1 MKKDLLSIQDLSGHE
16 IEHIITRALEYKDLR
31 KKARIYYPLKGKILA
46 LIFEKPSTRTRVSFE
61 AGMYELGGN
70 VIYMGHAE
78 TQLARG
84 ESLSDMARVL
94 SRYVDGIVMRSTRHA
109 DIEELAKYST
119 VSVINGLTNLY
130 HPCQVLSDLM
140 TIRESK
146 GAING
151 LKIAWVG
158 DGNNVAH
165 SWINAASKTGF
176 QLHLACPKGY
186 EPRAHIVNKARRLAK
201 GRIKLTHDPA
211 RAVRDADVVYTDV
224 WTSMGQE
231 GNEERRRN
239 AFRGYQL
246 NEALLSYAKDD
257 AIVMHCLPA
266 HRGEEITDAVIDG
279 RHSVIFDQAENKLHL
294 QKAILEMF
302 LGEKTRIS
310 KGI

>member
-1 MKKDLLSIQDLSGHE
+1 MKRDLLSIQDLGSHE
-16 IEHIITRALEYKDLR
+16 IEHIITRALEYKYLR
-31 KKARIYYPLKGKILA
+31 KRVRVYHPLKGKVLV
-46 LIFEKPSTRTRVSFE
+46 LIFEKPSTRTRASFE
-61 AGMYELGGN
+61 AGIYELGGN
-70 VIYMGHAE
+70 VIYMGYTE

-84 ESLSDMARVL
+84 ESPSDMARVL

-119 VSVINGLTNLY
+119 VPVINGLTDLY

-140 TIRESK
+140 TVRENK

-165 SWINAASKTGF
+165 SWINAASKIEF

-186 EPRAHIVNKARRLAK
+186 EPRTDIVNKARRLAK

-211 RAVRDADVVYTDV
+211 KAVRDADVVYTDV
-224 WTSMGQE
+224 WISMGQE
-231 GNEERRRN
+231 GEEQRRRN

-246 NEALLSYAKDD
+246 NEALLSHAKDD

-294 QKAILEMF
+294 QKALLEMF
-302 LGEKTRIS
+302 LKGKTKIPR
-310 KGI
+310 GI